1 MKEEKDI
8 MRADITSLF
17 GLNVYTDT
25 GTYIGKVADLVLDVD
40 ERIVRGLAIS
50 DINRNVFDVTSKG
63 IIIPYRWVITSGDI
77 VLIRNVV
84 NKFKKQKKEIEE
96 D

>member
-1 MKEEKDI
+1 

-17 GLNVYTDT
+17 GLNIYTET
-25 GTYIGKVADLVLDVD
+25 GTYVGKVADLVLDVD
-40 ERIVRGLAIS
+40 ERIVRGLAVS
-50 DINRNVFDVTSKG
+50 DINRDIFDVTSKG

-84 NKFKKQKKEIEE
+84 NKFKKANTVVAEE
-96 D
+96 

>member
-1 MKEEKDI
+1 

-17 GLNVYTDT
+17 GLNIYTDT
-25 GTYIGKVADLVLDVD
+25 GTYVGKVADLVLDVD
-40 ERIVRGLAIS
+40 ERLVRGLAVS
-50 DINRNVFDVTSKG
+50 DINRDIFDVTSKG
-63 IIIPYRWVITSGDI
+63 VIIPYRWVVTTGDI

-84 NKFKKQKKEIEE
+84 NKFKKPKKEIPE